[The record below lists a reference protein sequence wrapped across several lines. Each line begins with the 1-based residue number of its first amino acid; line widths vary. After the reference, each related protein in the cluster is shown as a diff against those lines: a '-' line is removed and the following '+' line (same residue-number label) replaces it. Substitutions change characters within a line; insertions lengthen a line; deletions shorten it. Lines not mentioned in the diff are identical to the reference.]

1 MLEEHLDHFLRQACS
16 WGDSSV
22 VKVLALPTELTRKK
36 PDMVPLL
43 VIPALRKPTGRSLG
57 LSSQPMRVPMR
68 DPVSKYTVAGGLG
81 ATPEVVLWTPRVWTL
96 THTKKYIAFT
106 QCARYFSDS
115 FWSVWVTSLFLPEGT
130 RGLPST
136 VHVAGSRGWWSWFSH
151 LEKGRRY

>member
-1 MLEEHLDHFLRQACS
+1 M
-16 WGDSSV
+16 
-22 VKVLALPTELTRKK
+22 LALPTELTRKK

-96 THTKKYIAFT
+96 TQRSILRSHTVP
-106 QCARYFSDS
+106 D
-115 FWSVWVTSLFLPEGT
+115 TSAILSGVC
-130 RGLPST
+130 G
-136 VHVAGSRGWWSWFSH
+136 
-151 LEKGRRY
+151 

>member
-1 MLEEHLDHFLRQACS
+1 MMAKTLCRERFKYLPEEHLDHFLRQACG

-22 VKVLALPTELTRKK
+22 VKVLALPRELTRKK

-96 THTKKYIAFT
+96 TQRSILRSHNVP
-106 QCARYFSDS
+106 D
-115 FWSVWVTSLFLPEGT
+115 TSAILSGVC
-130 RGLPST
+130 G
-136 VHVAGSRGWWSWFSH
+136 
-151 LEKGRRY
+151 